1 MEMKRL
7 AASTLAAIVAISG
20 IGSILWMQ
28 HQPGAVDAVELT
40 DTDERAIR
48 RQDDEGPV
56 LQVVDD
62 DTRGDGDSTKGD
74 DGTSGGDNT
83 GDGDRTAGD
92 DGTSGGNNT
101 GDGDATAGNDGTS
114 GGNNTGDGD
123 GTAGNDGTSGGD
135 NTGDTGDDTGGTG
148 GDDTDD

>member
-48 RQDDEGPV
+48 SQDDEGPV

-62 DTRGDGDSTKGD
+62 DTRGDGDDTTGDDGTSGGDNTGDGDSTKGD

-83 GDGDRTAGD
+83 GVNT
-92 DGTSGGNNT
+92 NT
-101 GDGDATAGNDGTS
+101 GD
-114 GGNNTGDGD
+114 
-123 GTAGNDGTSGGD
+123 TSGGD
-135 NTGDTGDDTGGTG
+135 T
-148 GDDTDD
+148 TD